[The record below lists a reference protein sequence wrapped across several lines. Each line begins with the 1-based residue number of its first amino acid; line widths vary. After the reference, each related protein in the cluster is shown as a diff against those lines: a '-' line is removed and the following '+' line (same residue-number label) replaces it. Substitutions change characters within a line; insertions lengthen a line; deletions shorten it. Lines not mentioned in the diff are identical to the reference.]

1 MTNSLLIIKMSNQ
14 RLENEKKLLMQINK
28 VAIAT
33 LESLEP
39 ATLMPLKNL
48 EEAFE
53 YTFTKG
59 DISLQLIYT
68 KDMPKLK
75 EMIEKSENTIPELEI
90 VEIKIPKIDGIYRI
104 DLSNC
109 SKIEENNFK
118 EFFKNELGIK
128 TKKII

>member
-53 YTFTKG
+53 YAFTKG
-59 DISLQLIYT
+59 DISLQLIHT
-68 KDMPKLK
+68 KDIPKLK